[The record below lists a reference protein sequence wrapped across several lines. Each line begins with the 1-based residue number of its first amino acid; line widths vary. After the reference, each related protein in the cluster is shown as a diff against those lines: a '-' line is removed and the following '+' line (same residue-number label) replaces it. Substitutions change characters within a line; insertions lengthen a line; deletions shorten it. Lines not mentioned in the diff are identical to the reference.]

1 MTVTAELL
9 AQVCRV
15 IADTT
20 GNNLE
25 EVMEDSLFEDDLGMS
40 ELELERVLVKLN
52 KVFSIHLDL
61 KAVLSE
67 GIESVG
73 DLTKM
78 VAEESELG

>member
-40 ELELERVLVKLN
+40 ELELERVLVKL
-52 KVFSIHLDL
+52 
-61 KAVLSE
+61 
-67 GIESVG
+67 
-73 DLTKM
+73 KM